1 MADSERRGGEGA
13 DTDGLEGGLWGSVCA
28 PESWAISLI
37 SHSTNTIRSL
47 LLIRHASG
55 QTQSSLLLWSLC
67 LSVSLMLYDTASPGR
82 QL

>member
-1 MADSERRGGEGA
+1 MLTQDRLEEGH
-13 DTDGLEGGLWGSVCA
+13 WGSVCI

-37 SHSTNTIRSL
+37 SHSTNAIRSL

-55 QTQSSLLLWSLC
+55 HTQSSLLLWSLC
-67 LSVSLMLYDTASPGR
+67 LSVSPMLYDTASPGR